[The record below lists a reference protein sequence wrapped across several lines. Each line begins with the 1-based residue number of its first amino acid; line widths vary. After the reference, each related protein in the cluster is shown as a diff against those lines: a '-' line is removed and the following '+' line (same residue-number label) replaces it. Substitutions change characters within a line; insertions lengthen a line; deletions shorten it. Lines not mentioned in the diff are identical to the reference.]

1 MYQRCGLPWLLMLL
15 GFGQI
20 FTTVSAADSWPEDRT
35 IRIGY
40 LMDSMARAGAINV
53 AIEQAQ
59 SDGLLTDYNFRL
71 IGCIYCNHAFLNI
84 DIW

>member
-1 MYQRCGLPWLLMLL
+1 MDPRCQSPQLLLVLL
-15 GFGQI
+15 LQVFGQI
-20 FTTVSAADSWPEDRT
+20 LFVVDKSDSSPADMT

-59 SDGLLTDYNFRL
+59 SDGLLADYNFR
-71 IGCIYCNHAFLNI
+71 
-84 DIW
+84 